1 MYLQFSEKLLAY
13 FVNLYHLLR
22 HAFATLSF
30 IAETFLFLYVGMDAL
45 DIEKWKFASD
55 RSETCTYHLY
65 TALPNF
71 YVWASLFE
79 ESTLPF
85 LVAALVNPLG

>member
-1 MYLQFSEKLLAY
+1 MLLVLYLQFSEKLQAY
-13 FVNLYHLLR
+13 FCQPFHLLR

-55 RSETCTYHLY
+55 RSEICTCH
-65 TALPNF
+65 F
-71 YVWASLFE
+71 
-79 ESTLPF
+79 
-85 LVAALVNPLG
+85 